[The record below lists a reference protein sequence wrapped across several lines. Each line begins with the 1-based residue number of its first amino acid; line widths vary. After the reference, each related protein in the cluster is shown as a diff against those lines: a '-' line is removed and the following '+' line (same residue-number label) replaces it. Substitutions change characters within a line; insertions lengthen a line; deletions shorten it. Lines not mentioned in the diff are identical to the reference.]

1 MDRTQLCRVPVTLSA
16 DDTRKVLAAARCRW
30 VDKAWESVAVL
41 YRDKWLEL
49 GRTDLHDDVRTG
61 AGISLM
67 PNAAPTPDDPAEIVA
82 RFIKRVVFGARVTE
96 DGFFV
101 IDRLTDG

>member
-16 DDTRKVLAAARCRW
+16 DDTRKVLAAAPCRW
-30 VDKAWESVAVL
+30 VDKAWESVAIL

-67 PNAAPTPDDPAEIVA
+67 SNAAPTLVA